1 MVIDAAMGTAGAF
14 CSSSDAASGVLGTVA
29 GAPMPAPAG
38 RCVVVNP
45 SHPAAGVCKEAAA
58 RAGVVAA
65 LRYKLESRYAEI
77 ASAAALAIA
86 ELARC
91 DAVVGGVRRAPF
103 RDLLLEDRTAIA
115 LAACLEGVL
124 LRPRE
129 EREQLIEAVSHAIAT
144 LCSAGVGYLPVDRC
158 GQLLRTAFLPLVP
171 SLLLSHQLTCA
182 SRQQPAFESL
192 PALVSL
198 IDACAVLLP
207 QVATT
212 AAHRTVIVA
221 ALLSLIDPRGPAVSC
236 ARAAVT
242 EVTEA
247 SAAASR
253 SPHPASAATVLQ
265 EIAARTMPYT
275 EVVSAAV
282 RCIRVLVECGE
293 WAADAAAAGAWR
305 SAAALLIWGAGEDS
319 VVECCDVGGV
329 LIFSCFFFYPTI
341 SLQQLK
347 THVQVFLHLQNSSG
361 RPRPRCDDDDGAGSR
376 PAARRP
382 AADLG
387 APRCAPAHVEPRR
400 VPDPRHCGQRPA
412 APAVSRRRV
421 CGFCI
426 LEGNDNVFVVFR
438 LLTFLKNISP
448 RAPTA
453 ASACT
458 PRRCRTARRCRP
470 R

>member
-1 MVIDAAMGTAGAF
+1 VLGASVTALRRLTHTLLPRLPTPAARRPHVDLLVRLSAVLCDAAPAIARLVKSPVPAVSSCGCSLAAALAAGVRAAGVPMVIDAAMGTAGAF

-182 SRQQPAFESL
+182 SRQQPTFESL

-319 VVECCDVGGV
+319 VVECCDVRGV
-329 LIFSCFFFYPTI
+329 LIFSYYFYLPHYFLATTKNSRASVSSPSKFPRSTPT
-341 SLQQLK
+341 
-347 THVQVFLHLQNSSG
+347 TM
-361 RPRPRCDDDDGAGSR
+361 
-376 PAARRP
+376 RR
-382 AADLG
+382 
-387 APRCAPAHVEPRR
+387 
-400 VPDPRHCGQRPA
+400 
-412 APAVSRRRV
+412 
-421 CGFCI
+421 
-426 LEGNDNVFVVFR
+426 
-438 LLTFLKNISP
+438 
-448 RAPTA
+448 
-453 ASACT
+453 
-458 PRRCRTARRCRP
+458 
-470 R
+470 